1 MKGQGMLI
9 SAFAF
14 ALVIAVFAV
23 INVDPVQVNFLFAK
37 TSTPLILVIL
47 VSTLLGGLTVG
58 LFGMI
63 RIYKLQK
70 SLKAADKKL
79 SDLQAGPA
87 GETVHRTSPAE
98 AAAAGRPSEDGG
110 AEDREAAS
118 AGTDET
124 DGKPGESGRPNRP
137 SAQDE

>member
-14 ALVIAVFAV
+14 ALVIAIFAV
-23 INVDPVQVNFLFAK
+23 INVDTVQVNFLFTK

-63 RIYKLQK
+63 RIYRLQRQVK
-70 SLKAADKKL
+70 GLEKQLAATEADNAGARTPEDALDENADHMELLQHDETSDEMKPLKDSIADRRDDAADDKK
-79 SDLQAGPA
+79 
-87 GETVHRTSPAE
+87 R
-98 AAAAGRPSEDGG
+98 
-110 AEDREAAS
+110 
-118 AGTDET
+118 
-124 DGKPGESGRPNRP
+124 
-137 SAQDE
+137 